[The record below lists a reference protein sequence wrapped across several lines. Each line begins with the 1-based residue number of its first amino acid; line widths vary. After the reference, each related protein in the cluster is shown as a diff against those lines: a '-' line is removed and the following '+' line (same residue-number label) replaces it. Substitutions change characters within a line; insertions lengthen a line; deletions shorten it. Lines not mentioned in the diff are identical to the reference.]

1 MSLFQFK
8 TISFKG
14 LLTLLF
20 LAINTITNSQIYDW
34 AFNPSNTNSDRA
46 NSVKCDAVGNTYVV
60 VTFSGTIDADPG
72 VGVTSFTS
80 AGDRDI
86 YVAKYDISKNLVWAF
101 KIGGTT
107 AEWPYSINVDGSGN
121 VYVAGAFGNTVDF
134 DPGLGV
140 SNLVANGF
148 ALNGFVAKYNNAG
161 GFLAAYNVGFGG
173 TASSGSSARDIA
185 IDNSGNFFVVGAF
198 NGTADLN
205 PSASINNVTATGS
218 QAYFVSK
225 FNSAGTYLFGFKLE
239 GAIGSAQAIAIA
251 VNQNVPAGDFYVTG
265 AFVGTTDFDPSASAF
280 NLTAAG
286 TTDDVFLVK
295 YTNAG
300 VLSWAFKL
308 GATNTDGARAITTD
322 ATGNVYITGV
332 FTGGFDFDPGAGVFN
347 LSSSQEDVFVAK
359 YTPTGGFSWA
369 FKIGGAQSAESG
381 TALSI
386 DSNNDIYVT
395 GFFLSANVDFDPGI
409 GVALHSGGSGLD
421 IFVAKYSSI
430 GNYIWS
436 FSLSDNAG
444 AQPTSIAVNSLG
456 VHLTGYFTG
465 VSATLDCD
473 PSASTANLTQVG
485 GEDAFIARYSHCS
498 SPSILSSPTSTSIC
512 ASSNTSFT
520 TSATGSGLTYQ
531 WQVNQGAG
539 FSNISNG
546 GVYSGATTPTLV
558 LTGPSTGMNN
568 WSYQCVVSG
577 LCSPTAT
584 SSSATLTVLSTPP
597 APGAISGNVTTCSG
611 ASIVYSVTSVP
622 GATSYSW
629 TLPSGW
635 SGTSFANM
643 TLATTNT
650 NSGIVSVSA
659 SNSCGTSSTTTLS
672 VSATSIP
679 SQPSSIL
686 GNVTVCD
693 NTVQQYS
700 IAAVAGATSYSWN
713 ITGGLSGFSTT
724 NTISV
729 SVNTITSGSLTV
741 VASNSCGASPSQSL
755 TVNINPSPTITVNSG
770 SICAGQSF
778 TISPSGA
785 STYTFSGGSA
795 IVSPTA
801 NTSYSISGTSSV
813 GCVSL
818 LFATSNI
825 TVSSTPTILVNSG
838 AICNG
843 QSFTI
848 SPTGASTYTFSG
860 GSAIVSPT
868 ANTSYSISGTNSV
881 GCVSILPAISNITVS
896 PTPTILVNSGAICYG
911 QSFTI
916 SPSGASTYT
925 FSGGSAIVSPTANAS
940 YSVSGT
946 SVAGCVS
953 VLPTISTVTVNS
965 LPTINVTTSNSVLCV
980 GQTATLNTGGANTYT
995 WNTSAITSSIVISP
1009 TLNTTYTVAGTD
1021 SNGCVDSV
1029 SFVQI
1034 VSACTGVENI
1044 LAPNNIN
1051 VFPNPF
1057 SNTITLVLTEKSFSH
1072 LEIYN
1077 VTSELVYN
1085 SELLNEE
1092 TITVDLSQHNPGI
1105 YFIRLHNK
1113 DGQVVNKKI
1122 IKQ

>member
-20 LAINTITNSQIYDW
+20 LATSTITYSQIYDW
-34 AFNPSNTNSDRA
+34 AFNPAGTGNDRA
-46 NSVKCDAVGNTYVV
+46 NAIKCDASGNSYVV
-60 VTFSGTIDADPG
+60 GQFFGTIDIDPG
-72 VGVTSFTS
+72 IGVTNLTS
-80 AGDRDI
+80 TGDRDF
-86 YVAKYDISKNLVWAF
+86 YVAKYDVSKNFVWGF

-107 AEWPYSINVDGSGN
+107 ADIANGVTLDASGN
-121 VYVAGAFGNTVDF
+121 VFVVGVFGNTVDF
-134 DPGLGV
+134 DPGAGT

-148 ALNGFVAKYNNAG
+148 ALNAFVAKYSNAG
-161 GFLAAYNVGFGG
+161 AFMAAYNVGFGG
-173 TASSGSSARDIA
+173 TASSGSLAKDIS
-185 IDNSGNFFVVGAF
+185 IDNSGNFFVT
-198 NGTADLN
+198 GTFYGTVDLN
-205 PSASINNVTATGS
+205 SGAAVNNVTATGS
-218 QAYFVSK
+218 NAYFVSK
-225 FNSAGTYLFGFKLE
+225 FNSAGTFLFGFKLDYT
-239 GAIGSAQAIAIA
+239 GGSGQGLAMA
-251 VNQNVPAGDFYVTG
+251 VLPAGDFYLTG
-265 AFVGTTDFDPSASAF
+265 VFGGTTDFDPSASVF
-280 NLTAAG
+280 NLTALG
-286 TTDDVFLVK
+286 TDDAFLVK
-295 YTNAG
+295 YTSAG
-300 VLSWAFKL
+300 SFSWAFKL
-308 GATNTDGARAITTD
+308 GAGGLDCSKAITTD
-322 ATGNVYITGV
+322 AAGNAYITGEFIGSV
-332 FTGGFDFDPGAGVFN
+332 DFDPGAGIFS
-347 LSSSQEDVFVAK
+347 LTSQQEDVFVAK
-359 YTPTGGFSWA
+359 YTSSGAFSWA
-369 FKIGGAQSAESG
+369 FKIGGALSNESG
-381 TALSI
+381 TALTM
-386 DSNNDIYVT
+386 DSNNDLYVA
-395 GFFLSANVDFDPGI
+395 GYFLSANVDFDPGP
-409 GVALHSGGSGLD
+409 GVVTHSASSAID
-421 IFVAKYSSI
+421 VFAAKYSSL

-436 FSLSDNAG
+436 FSLADNAG
-444 AQPTSIAVNSLG
+444 SQPVSLAVNNLALYMAG
-456 VHLTGYFTG
+456 FFTG
-465 VSATLDCD
+465 GSATIDCD
-473 PSASTANLTQVG
+473 PSAATANLIQVG
-485 GEDAFIARYSHCS
+485 GEDGLVAKYNHCS

-584 SSSATLTVLSTPP
+584 STSATLTVLSAPP

-643 TLATTNT
+643 TFATTNT

-713 ITGGLSGFSTT
+713 ITGGLSGSSIT

-755 TVNINPSPTITVNSG
+755 IVNINPSPTITVNSG

-868 ANTSYSISGTNSV
+868 ANTSYSISGTSSV
-881 GCVSILPAISNITVS
+881 
-896 PTPTILVNSGAICYG
+896 
-911 QSFTI
+911 
-916 SPSGASTYT
+916 
-925 FSGGSAIVSPTANAS
+925 
-940 YSVSGT
+940 
-946 SVAGCVS
+946 GCVS

-1044 LAPNNIN
+1044 LASNNIN

-1057 SNTITLVLTEKSFSH
+1057 LNTITLVLTEKHFSH
-1072 LEIYN
+1072 FEIYN
-1077 VTSELVYN
+1077 VIGELVYN
-1085 SELLNEE
+1085 SESLNEE